1 MFTDKA
7 LRPFL
12 LAILVIAAFILGAFF
27 GNRSDDL
34 GDVAQDLIG
43 GDDAEL
49 TSEALDVI
57 EESYFEEVDAEE
69 LENAS
74 VRAMVDELKRRYKDR
89 FSHYFGPNAYERFKE
104 ADRGAVLGRRDERH
118 RRQAR
123 PARGPGLRRV
133 PGEARPGSAKAT
145 SSPRSRAS
153 RSRARTPTWRPPRSR
168 ARPGP
173 R

>member
-12 LAILVIAAFILGAFF
+12 VAILVIAAFIFGAFF

-34 GDVAQDLIG
+34 GDVAQDIIG
-43 GDDAEL
+43 GNDAEL
-49 TSEALDVI
+49 TAEALDVI
-57 EESYFEEVDAEE
+57 EDSYFEEVDAEQ

-74 VRAMVDELKRRYKDR
+74 VRAMVAELRRKYKDR
-89 FSHYFGPNAYERFKE
+89 FSHYFAPKAFERFNESLEGRFSGVGMSVTGVKRGLRVARAFDDSPAKE
-104 ADRGAVLGRRDERH
+104 AGI
-118 RRQAR
+118 AR
-123 PARGPGLRRV
+123 
-133 PGEARPGSAKAT
+133 AT

-153 RSRARTPTWRPPRSR
+153 RSRATIPTWPRPRSR